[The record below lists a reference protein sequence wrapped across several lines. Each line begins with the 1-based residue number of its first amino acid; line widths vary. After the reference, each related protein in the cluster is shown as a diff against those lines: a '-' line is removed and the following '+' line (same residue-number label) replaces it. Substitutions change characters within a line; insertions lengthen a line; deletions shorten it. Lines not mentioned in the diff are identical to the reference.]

1 MAKLTIDVP
10 DEMKDWVAA
19 EVDQGRSQSTDAL
32 VRRALRQERERRDPE
47 YKYSDDDILDMLDE
61 ARASGI
67 APVQSVDEIFA
78 EAMRRVAARRDRVA

>member
-67 APVQSVDEIFA
+67 STRSMDEIFA
-78 EAMRRVAARRDRVA
+78 DAVQAVEARKAVRG

>member
-1 MAKLTIDVP
+1 MAKHTIDVP

-19 EVDQGRSQSTDAL
+19 EVDQGRSGSADAL
-32 VRRALRQERERRDPE
+32 VCRALRKERERRDPE

-67 APVQSVDEIFA
+67 STRSMNEIFA
-78 EAMRRVAARRDRVA
+78 DAVQAVEARKAVRG

>member
-19 EVDQGRSQSTDAL
+19 EVEQGRSQSTDAL

-47 YKYSDDDILDMLDE
+47 YKYSDDDIIDMLDE
-61 ARASGI
+61 GRASGI
-67 APVQSVDEIFA
+67 APVQSLDEIFA
-78 EAMRRVAARRDRVA
+78 EAMRRVEARRDSVA

>member
-67 APVQSVDEIFA
+67 STRSMNEIFA
-78 EAMRRVAARRDRVA
+78 DAVQAVEARKAVRG

>member
-1 MAKLTIDVP
+1 MAKLTINVP

>member
-19 EVDQGRSQSTDAL
+19 EVDQGRSQSADAL

-67 APVQSVDEIFA
+67 STRSMDEIFA
-78 EAMRRVAARRDRVA
+78 DAVQAVEARKAVRG